1 MTLPHGV
8 ITRLPGIDG
17 PLSLVFSA
25 LTLLQMLI
33 TLHPAL
39 LPSQQQIVF
48 KRTDIIIVAYMNC
61 ATTLLG
67 TRKAHQAA

>member
-25 LTLLQMLI
+25 LTLLQMFI
-33 TLHPAL
+33 TLLPAL

-48 KRTDIIIVAYMNC
+48 KRTDIIIVHSMKH
-61 ATTLLG
+61 ATSFLG
-67 TRKAHQAA
+67 T